1 MSSQPKSP
9 CTPEQYLEL
18 ERKAE
23 YRSEYYAGETF
34 AMAGATRAH
43 ILITGNI
50 AREVSLA
57 LRDRPC
63 EVYANEMRVQIG
75 RSRAY
80 VYPDLVVACGEPQ
93 FTDSFLDTLTNPILI
108 IEVLSKSTEG
118 YDRGFKSEQYRTIDS
133 LREYALVSTAKEHI
147 ELYTRQ
153 EDGRWLL
160 SEVSGRDSEVRFAS
174 IGCVLKLGSAY
185 EKVDLTK
192 SG

>member
-1 MSSQPKSP
+1 MPSQPKSP
-9 CTPEQYLEL
+9 FTPEEYLEI

-23 YRSEYYAGETF
+23 YRSEYYMGETF

-50 AREVSLA
+50 ARDLSLA
-57 LRDRPC
+57 LRDRTC
-63 EVYANEMRVQIG
+63 EVYANEMRVQVEM
-75 RSRAY
+75 SRAY

-133 LREYALVSTAKEHI
+133 LREYALVSTTKEHI
-147 ELYTRQ
+147 ELYTR
-153 EDGRWLL
+153 
-160 SEVSGRDSEVRFAS
+160 
-174 IGCVLKLGSAY
+174 
-185 EKVDLTK
+185 
-192 SG
+192 